1 MGKRARFIAFVTVI
15 QCILFLTHLFIYETW
30 KFALARSGASSG
42 SWLKVTVGALSVS
55 FLAATLL
62 AFRYS
67 NPGVRTLYR
76 IAAVWLG
83 IVSFLFLA
91 ACGSWLVFGLARIA
105 GANLNFHL
113 IVEVFYTAAV
123 LSGFTGVLNAG
134 WTRIR
139 RITVRLENLPEAW
152 RGRKAALVS
161 DLHLGHVRNGSFLRR
176 IVASVMRENPDA
188 VFLAGDLYDG
198 TAIDAAKA
206 AEPLRDLRAPQGTY
220 FVAGNHEQFGD
231 DSRYLRAVSDAG
243 VRVLHNE
250 KVEADQLQIVGVPY
264 NHATQDEHFRSV
276 LQKIGVDRKRASI
289 LLTHAPDRPHIA
301 EREGISLQVSGHTHV
316 GQFFPWTWMARRI
329 YRQFVYGLSRIG
341 KMLVYTSSGAGTWG
355 PPLRL
360 GSSPEIVLFQFE

>member
-1 MGKRARFIAFVTVI
+1 MRRRAGIIVFASAV
-15 QCILFLTHLFIYETW
+15 QAILFLTHFLIYKTW
-30 KFALARSGASSG
+30 TFAAPGNEATAL
-42 SWLKVTVGALSVS
+42 WLKVTAGALSVS
-55 FLAATLL
+55 FLATSLL
-62 AFRYS
+62 AFRYT
-67 NPGVRTLYR
+67 NPIVRTLYR

-83 IVSFLFLA
+83 IVSFLFFA
-91 ACGSWLVFGLARIA
+91 AGASWVVFGVTWLAGVGVKFHDIAKVAYVVAAFSGIA
-105 GANLNFHL
+105 G
-113 IVEVFYTAAV
+113 VV
-123 LSGFTGVLNAG
+123 NAG

-139 RITVRLENLPEAW
+139 RITVRLENLPETW
-152 RGRKAALVS
+152 RGRTAALVS

-176 IVASVMRENPDA
+176 IVAKVMRENPDA

-198 TAIDAAKA
+198 TAIDATKA
-206 AEPLRDLRAPQGTY
+206 AEPLRNLRAPQGTY

-231 DSRYLRAVSDAG
+231 DSRYLEAVSNAG

-264 NHATQDEHFRSV
+264 NHASRDEHFQEV
-276 LQKIGVDRKRASI
+276 LRQIGVDRNRASI

-301 EREGISLQVSGHTHV
+301 EKEGISLQVSGHTHV
-316 GQFFPWTWMARRI
+316 GQFYPWTWMARRI

-360 GSSPEIVLFQFE
+360 GSSPEIVLLQFE

>member
-1 MGKRARFIAFVTVI
+1 MRRRAGITAFATVI
-15 QCILFLTHLFIYETW
+15 QSILFLTHFLIYKTW
-30 KFALARSGASSG
+30 TFAPAVSKVSS
-42 SWLKVTVGALSVS
+42 SPWLKVIVGLLSVS
-55 FLAATLL
+55 FLTASLL

-67 NPGVRTLYR
+67 NPAVRTLYR

-83 IVSFLFLA
+83 IVSFLFFA
-91 ACGSWLVFGLARIA
+91 AVASWFVFGVTRLA
-105 GANLNFHL
+105 GADLTFHK
-113 IVEVFYTAAV
+113 IVEVLYAAAV
-123 LSGFTGVLNAG
+123 LCGITGVLNAG

-139 RITVRLENLPEAW
+139 RITVRLENLPETW
-152 RGRKAALVS
+152 RGRTAALIS
-161 DLHLGHVRNGSFLRR
+161 DLHLGHVRNGGFLRR
-176 IVASVMRENPDA
+176 IVAKVMRESPDA

-206 AEPLRDLRAPQGTY
+206 AEPLRGLRAPHGTY

-231 DSRYLRAVSDAG
+231 DSRYLQAVSNAG

-264 NHATQDEHFRSV
+264 NHATQDEHFQKV
-276 LQKIGVDRKRASI
+276 LRQIGVDRNRASI

-301 EREGISLQVSGHTHV
+301 EKEGISLQVSGHTHV

-341 KMLVYTSSGAGTWG
+341 KMLIYTSSGAGTWG

>member
-1 MGKRARFIAFVTVI
+1 MFGLADSGGSDFPWLKGTVI
-15 QCILFLTHLFIYETW
+15 
-30 KFALARSGASSG
+30 
-42 SWLKVTVGALSVS
+42 VLSVS
-55 FLAATLL
+55 FMTASLL

-67 NPGVRTLYR
+67 NSVLRAFYR

-83 IVSFLFLA
+83 IVSFLFFA
-91 ACGSWLVFGLARIA
+91 ACASWIVFGLARL
-105 GANLNFHL
+105 GGVNVNSHQ
-113 IVEVFYTAAV
+113 IVQALYAIAV
-123 LSGFTGVLNAG
+123 LSGFVGVLNAG

-152 RGRKAALVS
+152 RGRTAALVS
-161 DLHLGHVRNGSFLRR
+161 DLHLGHVRNGGFLRR
-176 IVASVMRENPDA
+176 IVAKVMRETPDA

-206 AEPLRDLRAPQGTY
+206 AEPLRDLRAPHGTY

-231 DSRYLRAVSDAG
+231 DSKYLQAVSNAG

-264 NHATQDEHFRSV
+264 NHATHDEHFQSV
-276 LQKIGVDRKRASI
+276 LRQIGVDRNRASI

-301 EREGISLQVSGHTHV
+301 EKEGISLQVSGHTHV
-316 GQFFPWTWMARRI
+316 GQFYPWTWMARRI
-329 YRQFVYGLSRIG
+329 YRQFVYGLSSIG